1 MRLTAIALASGKNAC
16 CPFFHIP
23 LCSDSTPRLR
33 AKPQILTDKVSQRG
47 NIPHYT
53 DRDYAV
59 KGVVPVLFSPAI
71 SVQILKEKTPH
82 TGLFQIC
89 RFADKTSALLTLC
102 FFMVQNP
109 WDIWNAKT
117 LCPKCADSFAFYYC
131 ADTVRVNEML

>member
-1 MRLTAIALASGKNAC
+1 MRLTAIVLASDKNAC

-33 AKPQILTDKVSQRG
+33 AKPQILTDKVRQRG

-71 SVQILKEKTPH
+71 SVQILKEKNATH
-82 TGLFQIC
+82 GLIS
-89 RFADKTSALLTLC
+89 DL
-102 FFMVQNP
+102 
-109 WDIWNAKT
+109 
-117 LCPKCADSFAFYYC
+117 SFC
-131 ADTVRVNEML
+131 